1 MNYPHASSPTEREI
15 ANGLLQ
21 SHGLRKTDNGRALL
35 LHLRQKDVALSH
47 GELIQEDQLQMDR
60 ATLYRMLR
68 RFEDHGLVHRVVD
81 DEVSVKYAL
90 CTEACS
96 TEHHQDNHVHFKC
109 QSCGQ
114 TQCLE
119 QTIVPE
125 LMLPSD
131 LQAQRTEVL
140 VTGLCQRCQS

>member
-1 MNYPHASSPTEREI
+1 MNTLPYPSSQEREI
-15 ANGLLQ
+15 ANKLLH
-21 SHGLRKTDNGRALL
+21 SHGLRKTENGRALL
-35 LHLRQKDVALSH
+35 LHLRRREVALSH
-47 GELIQEDQLQMDR
+47 GELIQDGQLHMDR

-119 QTIVPE
+119 QTTVPE
-125 LMLPSD
+125 LMLPSG